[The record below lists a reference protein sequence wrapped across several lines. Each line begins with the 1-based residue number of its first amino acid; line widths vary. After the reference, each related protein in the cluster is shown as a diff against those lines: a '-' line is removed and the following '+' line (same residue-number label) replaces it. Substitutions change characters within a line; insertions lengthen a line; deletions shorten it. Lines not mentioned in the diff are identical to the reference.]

1 MLLMLLVGV
10 FIAVFLS
17 LFFAIKLWRPIA
29 WVVLAV
35 LAIGYLTHAPHPAS
49 TKPPPAEAT
58 N

>member
-1 MLLMLLVGV
+1 MLLVGV